1 MVIHELATN
10 SVKYG
15 AFGDSSGTALVH
27 WDIRGHDLHFEWKE
41 QNGPPIQ
48 PSQRKGF
55 GSVLIVSIIEADLDG
70 KVEIALE
77 AAGLRCTAV
86 IPIKGV
92 PSTPPQS
99 AAIALATRGA

>member
-1 MVIHELATN
+1 
-10 SVKYG
+10 
-15 AFGDSSGTALVH
+15 
-27 WDIRGHDLHFEWKE
+27 LHFEWKE

-48 PSQRKGF
+48 PLQRKGF

>member
-1 MVIHELATN
+1 
-10 SVKYG
+10 VKYG

-86 IPIKGV
+86 IPIKVV
-92 PSTPPQS
+92 PGPPTPQQS
-99 AAIALATRGA
+99 AAIALVARGA